1 MPFGVTPSK
10 KVIIDRSNVG
20 PDDALR
26 IVTDDVVLYCMIDPD
41 DEHKRLRLIPGA
53 VPSSVLEVARKA
65 ARELIASCNS
75 YSREKFEEWFS
86 DQPEMEVGLLTL
98 VTNKLVSKAAVSGG
112 DGGHDSLNIGSNL
125 VVRFNER
132 EVVPSGMSVRIRD
145 NHKWVADGRIN
156 RITPARR
163 FDAVVWAA
171 LHN

>member
-1 MPFGVTPSK
+1 MPFEVTPSK

-65 ARELIASCNS
+65 ARELIASFNS
-75 YSREKFEEWFS
+75 YSRERFEEWFN

-98 VTNKLVSKAAVSGG
+98 VTDKLVSKATVYGG
-112 DGGHDSLNIGSNL
+112 DGGHDNLNIGSKL
-125 VVRFNER
+125 MVRFNER
-132 EVVPSGMSVRIRD
+132 EVAPSGMNVRIRD
-145 NHKWVADGRIN
+145 HYKWTADGAII

-163 FDAVVWAA
+163 FDAIVWNA

>member
-1 MPFGVTPSK
+1 MPFEVTPSK
-10 KVIIDRSNVG
+10 QVIIDRSDVG

-41 DEHKRLRLIPGA
+41 DEYKRLRLIPGA

-65 ARELIASCNS
+65 ARELIASFNS
-75 YSREKFEEWFS
+75 YSKEKFEEWFN
-86 DQPEMEVGLLTL
+86 DQPEMEVGLLAL

-112 DGGHDSLNIGSNL
+112 DGGHDNLNIGSKL

-132 EVVPSGMSVRIRD
+132 EVVPSGVNVRIRD
-145 NHKWVADGRIN
+145 NHKWVATGQIS

-163 FDAVVWAA
+163 FDAIVWNA